1 MAQRQEKEMDYLE
14 PLLEQLKVD
23 IKNPKLTRQ
32 QAVKLRDDCLTDF
45 KQRLVDK
52 ANLIQASFEK
62 VRLSR
67 RLVSYIV
74 ERRTVSVSNRSTS
87 C

>member
-74 ERRTVSVSNRSTS
+74 ERRTVSV
-87 C
+87 